1 MRTISLFR
9 PLGMLLY
16 GSVAASLLLLNACG
30 GGGGGGSSPAVISSI
45 VVSPI
50 NGSVIITMTQ
60 QFTATA
66 IFTDGTKKDVTGS
79 STWASS
85 DPTIATVDAG
95 GIVHGVSNGTT
106 TLSASSNQTTGTT
119 SVTSGGG
126 ILMKLSILADGGT
139 IPQISDGGRFVVFG
153 SNTEIYEQDT
163 CIGVDQNC
171 TPQTLLVSAS
181 MSGSPG
187 SGTSFFAAMSAD
199 GRFVAFY
206 SSADN
211 LVAGSLGPAI
221 YLRDTCVGPT
231 AASTCVPTT
240 TLVSVSTD
248 GIPLPIGNCCF
259 TTPYA
264 HAVSLDAIGRFLFFL
279 VPDPSTGFPGDPA
292 NPPCSTLYIRDTCN
306 QDGSSCVA
314 STNNLGRLCGAIV
327 TTGVNIPPIL
337 GRTSGDG
344 RYLATFSPY
353 VCGPH
358 FGEFTHN
365 DVWDTCAGV
374 KECTPASVFRLPES
388 SCSAG
393 FGPSLSRTGRFIS
406 FSPVPDPTGPPC
418 TTCVYDQCVAAPN
431 SCTKGYTE
439 AGIDTKGNPL
449 GSANPIISAD
459 GRFVAISPSTYRDTC
474 LQVSEPCTPKTV
486 IIPLTF
492 QNDIV
497 EDTAFFSMSSDARFV
512 TLAPF
517 ETCNGC
523 AGVPV
528 YIAIT
533 GLNSP

>member
-16 GSVAASLLLLNACG
+16 GSVAASLFLLNACG

-50 NGSVIITMTQ
+50 KGSVIITMTQ

-79 STWASS
+79 ATWASS

-95 GIVHGVSNGTT
+95 GIVHGVSSGTT

-139 IPQISDGGRFVVFG
+139 IPQISDGGTFVVFG
-153 SNTEIYEQDT
+153 SSTEIYEQDT

-181 MSGSPG
+181 MSGFPG
-187 SGTSFFAAMSAD
+187 SGSSFFAAMSAD

-279 VPDPSTGFPGDPA
+279 E
-292 NPPCSTLYIRDTCN
+292 R
-306 QDGSSCVA
+306 
-314 STNNLGRLCGAIV
+314 
-327 TTGVNIPPIL
+327 
-337 GRTSGDG
+337 
-344 RYLATFSPY
+344 
-353 VCGPH
+353 
-358 FGEFTHN
+358 
-365 DVWDTCAGV
+365 
-374 KECTPASVFRLPES
+374 
-388 SCSAG
+388 
-393 FGPSLSRTGRFIS
+393 
-406 FSPVPDPTGPPC
+406 
-418 TTCVYDQCVAAPN
+418 
-431 SCTKGYTE
+431 
-439 AGIDTKGNPL
+439 
-449 GSANPIISAD
+449 
-459 GRFVAISPSTYRDTC
+459 
-474 LQVSEPCTPKTV
+474 VS
-486 IIPLTF
+486 
-492 QNDIV
+492 
-497 EDTAFFSMSSDARFV
+497 
-512 TLAPF
+512 
-517 ETCNGC
+517 
-523 AGVPV
+523 
-528 YIAIT
+528 
-533 GLNSP
+533 